1 MSLPTDKEVSF
12 RESVNLSFDK
22 AMGMLD
28 IPEGMSKYIRNVNNV
43 YQVRFPVKIK
53 GKIETFVG
61 WRAVHSD
68 HRLPAKGG
76 IRFAPNVNQDEVEA
90 LAALMSYKCALVDV
104 PFGGSKGG
112 LLIDPKKYERSEMEQ
127 ITRRFAYELIQ
138 KDYISSSTNVPA
150 PDMGTGQREMAWIVS
165 TYVSHRPGDINH
177 LACVTGKPVT
187 MGGIQGRVEATGRGV
202 VFGLR
207 EFFRHPEDV
216 KNANLEGN
224 SLEDKKIIIQGL
236 GNVGYYTASIL
247 QDEDRAKVI
256 AILEW
261 DGGLYDPNGIDVQD
275 VYQYKINNKGGVK
288 GYTKAQYYEDSKVL
302 LEEECD
308 ILIPA
313 AMEAVI
319 NCTNAANIQAKVIA
333 EAANG
338 PVTFAAETILKEKGI
353 IIIPDVYLN
362 AGGVTVSYFEWI
374 KNLSHIRFGRMQKR
388 YEERQNELMIKAIEQ
403 TGKKVSEALI
413 EKLSQGA
420 SEIDLVR
427 SGLDDTMRK
436 TFQEVCE
443 RFWSNDKITD
453 YRTAAMVLAIE
464 KIYTSYRTMGIYP

>member
-1 MSLPTDKEVSF
+1 MSLPYDKEISF
-12 RESVNLSFDK
+12 RESVNLSCDM
-22 AMGMLD
+22 AMGTLD
-28 IPEGMSKYIRNVNNV
+28 IPEGMAKYIRNVNNV

-53 GKIETFVG
+53 GEVETFIG

-76 IRFAPNVNQDEVEA
+76 IRFATTVNQDEVEA

-112 LLIDPKKYERSEMEQ
+112 LLIDPQKYERDEMEK

-150 PDMGTGQREMAWIVS
+150 PDMGTGQREMAWIAS
-165 TYVSHRPGDINH
+165 TYASHRPGDINH

-224 SLEDKKIIIQGL
+224 SLEDKTVIIQGL

-247 QDEDRAKVI
+247 QDEDRAKII

-275 VYQYKINNKGGVK
+275 VHQYKIDNKGGVK
-288 GYTKAQYYEDSKVL
+288 GYTKAQYFEDGKVL
-302 LEEECD
+302 LEKECD

-319 NCTNAANIQAKVIA
+319 NRTNAGNIQAKVIA

-338 PVTFAAETILKEKGI
+338 PVTFAAETLLKEKGTV
-353 IIIPDVYLN
+353 IIPDVYLN

-374 KNLSHIRFGRMQKR
+374 KNLSHIRFGRMQRR
-388 YEERQNELMIKAIEQ
+388 YEESQSELIIKAIEQ
-403 TGKKVSEALI
+403 TGNKISQELI
-413 EKLSQGA
+413 EKFSHGA
-420 SEIDLVR
+420 SELDLVR

-436 TFQEVCE
+436 AFQEI
-443 RFWSNDKITD
+443 RGRYWSNEKIAS
-453 YRTAAMVLAIE
+453 YRTAAMALAIE
-464 KIYTSYRTMGIYP
+464 KIYTGYRTMGIYP

>member
-1 MSLPTDKEVSF
+1 MSIPADKEVSF
-12 RESVNLSFDK
+12 RESVNLCCDMS
-22 AMGMLD
+22 METLD
-28 IPEGMSKYIRNVNNV
+28 IPEGMAKYIRNVNNV

-53 GKIETFVG
+53 GKVETFIG

-112 LLIDPKKYERSEMEQ
+112 LLIDPKKYERDDMER

-150 PDMGTGQREMAWIVS
+150 PDMGTGQREMSWIVS
-165 TYVSHRPGDINH
+165 TYAAHRPDDINY
-177 LACVTGKPVT
+177 LASVTGKPVT

-207 EFFRHPEDV
+207 EFFRHPDDV

-224 SLEDKKIIIQGL
+224 LLEDKTVIIQGL

-247 QDEDRAKVI
+247 QDEDRAKII
-256 AILEW
+256 AIIEW
-261 DGGLYDPNGIDVQD
+261 DGALYDPNGIDVQD
-275 VYQYKINNKGGVK
+275 VYQYKIDNKGGIK
-288 GYTKAQYYEDSKVL
+288 GYTKAQYFEDGKAL
-302 LEEECD
+302 LEKECD

-313 AMEAVI
+313 AMEGVI
-319 NCTNAANIQAKVIA
+319 NRTNAANIQAKVIA

-338 PVTFAAETILKEKGI
+338 PVTFAAEVLLKEKGTV
-353 IIIPDVYLN
+353 IIPDVYLN

-374 KNLSHIRFGRMQKR
+374 KNLSHIRFGRMQRR
-388 YEERQNELMIKAIEQ
+388 YEESKSETIIKAIEQ
-403 TGKKVSEALI
+403 TGNKIPQELI

-420 SEIDLVR
+420 SELDLVR

-436 TFQEVCE
+436 AFQEI
-443 RFWSNDKITD
+443 RDRYWANNKID
-453 YRTAAMVLAIE
+453 SYRTAAMALAIE
-464 KIYTSYRTMGIYP
+464 KIYTSYRTIGIYP

>member
-1 MSLPTDKEVSF
+1 MSIPADKEVSF
-12 RESVNLSFDK
+12 RESVNLCCDMS
-22 AMGMLD
+22 MGTLD
-28 IPEGMSKYIRNVNNV
+28 IPEGMAKYIRNVNNV

-53 GKIETFVG
+53 GKVETFIG

-112 LLIDPKKYERSEMEQ
+112 LLIDPKKYERDDMER

-150 PDMGTGQREMAWIVS
+150 PDMGTGQREMSWIVS
-165 TYVSHRPGDINH
+165 TYAAHRPDDINY
-177 LACVTGKPVT
+177 LASVTGKPVT

-224 SLEDKKIIIQGL
+224 SLEDKTVIIQGL

-247 QDEDRAKVI
+247 QDEDRANII

-261 DGGLYDPNGIDVQD
+261 DGALYDPNGIDVQD
-275 VYQYKINNKGGVK
+275 VYQYKIDNKGGVK
-288 GYTKAQYYEDSKVL
+288 GYTKAQYFEDGKAL
-302 LEEECD
+302 LEKECD

-313 AMEAVI
+313 AMEGVI
-319 NCTNAANIQAKVIA
+319 NRTNAANIQAKVIA

-338 PVTFAAETILKEKGI
+338 PVTFAAEVLLKEKGTV
-353 IIIPDVYLN
+353 IIPDVYLN

-374 KNLSHIRFGRMQKR
+374 KNLSHIRFGRMQRR
-388 YEERQNELMIKAIEQ
+388 YEESKSETIIKAIEQ
-403 TGKKVSEALI
+403 TGNKIPQELI

-420 SEIDLVR
+420 SELDLVR

-436 TFQEVCE
+436 AFQEI
-443 RFWSNDKITD
+443 RDRYWANNKID
-453 YRTAAMVLAIE
+453 SYRTAAMALAIE
-464 KIYTSYRTMGIYP
+464 KIYTSYRTIGIYP

>member
-1 MSLPTDKEVSF
+1 MSIPADKEVSF
-12 RESVNLSFDK
+12 RESVNLCCDMS
-22 AMGMLD
+22 MGTLD
-28 IPEGMSKYIRNVNNV
+28 IPEGMAKYIRNVNNV

-53 GKIETFVG
+53 GKVETFIG

-112 LLIDPKKYERSEMEQ
+112 LLINPKKYERDDMER

-150 PDMGTGQREMAWIVS
+150 PDMGTGQREMSWIVS
-165 TYVSHRPGDINH
+165 TYAAHRPDDINY
-177 LACVTGKPVT
+177 LASVTGKPVT

-216 KNANLEGN
+216 KNANLEGK
-224 SLEDKKIIIQGL
+224 SLEDKTVIIQGL

-247 QDEDRAKVI
+247 QDEDRAKII

-261 DGGLYDPNGIDVQD
+261 DGALYDPNGIDVQD
-275 VYQYKINNKGGVK
+275 VYQYKIDNKGGVK
-288 GYTKAQYYEDSKVL
+288 GYTKAQYFEDGKVL
-302 LEEECD
+302 LEKECD

-313 AMEAVI
+313 AMEGVI
-319 NCTNAANIQAKVIA
+319 NRTNAANIQAKVIA

-338 PVTFAAETILKEKGI
+338 PVTFAAEVLLKEKGTV
-353 IIIPDVYLN
+353 IIPDVYLN

-374 KNLSHIRFGRMQKR
+374 KNLSHIRFGRMQRR
-388 YEERQNELMIKAIEQ
+388 YEESKSETIIKAIEQ
-403 TGKKVSEALI
+403 TGNKIPQDLI

-420 SEIDLVR
+420 SELDLVR

-436 TFQEVCE
+436 AFQEI
-443 RFWSNDKITD
+443 RDRYWANNKID
-453 YRTAAMVLAIE
+453 SYRTAAMALAIE
-464 KIYTSYRTMGIYP
+464 KIYTSYRTIGIYP

>member
-1 MSLPTDKEVSF
+1 MPIPADKEVSF
-12 RESVNLSFDK
+12 RESVNLCCDMS
-22 AMGMLD
+22 METLD
-28 IPEGMSKYIRNVNNV
+28 IPEGMAKYIRNVNNV

-53 GKIETFVG
+53 GKVETFIC

-76 IRFAPNVNQDEVEA
+76 IRFASSVNQDEVEA

-112 LLIDPKKYERSEMEQ
+112 LLIDPKKYERDDMER

-150 PDMGTGQREMAWIVS
+150 PDMGTGQREMSWIVS
-165 TYVSHRPGDINH
+165 TYAAHRPDDINY
-177 LACVTGKPVT
+177 LASVTGKPVT

-207 EFFRHPEDV
+207 EFFRHPKDV

-224 SLEDKKIIIQGL
+224 SLKDKTVIIQGL

-247 QDEDRAKVI
+247 QDEDRAKII

-275 VYQYKINNKGGVK
+275 VHQYKIDNKGGVK
-288 GYTKAQYYEDSKVL
+288 GYTKAQYFEDGKVL
-302 LEEECD
+302 LEKECD

-319 NCTNAANIQAKVIA
+319 NLTNAGNIQAKVIA

-338 PVTFAAETILKEKGI
+338 PVTFAAETLLKEKGTV
-353 IIIPDVYLN
+353 IIPDVYLN

-374 KNLSHIRFGRMQKR
+374 KNLSHIRFGRMQRR
-388 YEERQNELMIKAIEQ
+388 YEESQSELIIKAIEQ
-403 TGKKVSEALI
+403 TGNKIPQELI
-413 EKLSQGA
+413 EKFSHGA
-420 SEIDLVR
+420 SELDLVR

-436 TFQEVCE
+436 AFQEIPG
-443 RFWSNDKITD
+443 RYWSNEKIAN
-453 YRTAAMVLAIE
+453 YRTAAMALAIE
-464 KIYTSYRTMGIYP
+464 KIYTGYRTMGIYP

>member
-1 MSLPTDKEVSF
+1 MSIPADKEVSF
-12 RESVNLSFDK
+12 RESVNLCCDMS
-22 AMGMLD
+22 MGTLD
-28 IPEGMSKYIRNVNNV
+28 IPEGMAKYIRNVNNV

-53 GKIETFVG
+53 GKVETFIG

-112 LLIDPKKYERSEMEQ
+112 LLINPKKYERDDMER

-150 PDMGTGQREMAWIVS
+150 PDMGTGQREMSWIVS
-165 TYVSHRPGDINH
+165 TYAAHRPDDINY
-177 LACVTGKPVT
+177 LASVTGKPVT

-224 SLEDKKIIIQGL
+224 LLEDKTVIIQGL

-247 QDEDRAKVI
+247 QDEDRAKII

-261 DGGLYDPNGIDVQD
+261 DGALYDPNGIDVQD
-275 VYQYKINNKGGVK
+275 VYQYKIDNKGGVK
-288 GYTKAQYYEDSKVL
+288 GYTKAQYFEDGKAL
-302 LEEECD
+302 LEKECD

-313 AMEAVI
+313 AMEGVI
-319 NCTNAANIQAKVIA
+319 NRTNAANIQAKVIA

-338 PVTFAAETILKEKGI
+338 PVTFAAEVLLKEKGTV
-353 IIIPDVYLN
+353 IIPDVYLN

-374 KNLSHIRFGRMQKR
+374 KNLSHIRFGRMQRR
-388 YEERQNELMIKAIEQ
+388 YEESKSETIIKAIEQ
-403 TGKKVSEALI
+403 TGNKIPQELI

-420 SEIDLVR
+420 SELDLVR

-436 TFQEVCE
+436 AFQEI
-443 RFWSNDKITD
+443 RDRYWANNKID
-453 YRTAAMVLAIE
+453 SYRTAAMALAIE
-464 KIYTSYRTMGIYP
+464 KIYTSYRTIGIYP

>member
-1 MSLPTDKEVSF
+1 MSLPANKELSF
-12 RESVNLSFDK
+12 RESVNLSFDV
-22 AMGMLD
+22 AMGTLD
-28 IPEGMSKYIRNVNNV
+28 IPEGISKYIRNVNNV

-53 GKIETFVG
+53 GEIETFIG

-76 IRFAPNVNQDEVEA
+76 IRFASNVSQDEVEA

-112 LLIDPKKYERSEMEQ
+112 LLIDPKKYERDEMEL

-165 TYVSHRPGDINH
+165 TYAAHRPGDINQ
-177 LACVTGKPVT
+177 LACVTGKPVS

-216 KNANLEGN
+216 KNANLQGN
-224 SLEDKKIIIQGL
+224 SLEDKTVIIQGL

-247 QDEDRAKVI
+247 QDEDKAKII

-275 VYQYKINNKGGVK
+275 VYQYKIDNKGGVK
-288 GYTKAQYYEDSKVL
+288 GYTKSQYFQDSKIL
-302 LEEECD
+302 LEKQCD

-319 NCTNAANIQAKVIA
+319 NLTNAANIKAKVIA

-338 PVTFAAETILKEKGI
+338 PVTSAAETLLKEKGV

-388 YEERQNELMIKAIEQ
+388 YEERQNELIIKAIEQ
-403 TGKKVSEALI
+403 TGNKIPEELM

-427 SGLDDTMRK
+427 SGLDDTMR
-436 TFQEVCE
+436 TAFQKIRE
-443 RFWSNDKITD
+443 RFWSNEKISD

-464 KIYTSYRTMGIYP
+464 KIYTSYRNMGIYP